1 MSIQSIPL
9 MKTTLR
15 FFFIVIAGA
24 LMASCI
30 SNKRIVYLQDYSK
43 KKPHEYLA
51 DTVFNATG
59 DTYRI
64 ERGDIIYVKSDHPE
78 MSRTI
83 GRIDNSYM
91 NDTRM
96 VQVVPQL
103 AGFTVDTS
111 GHINIPIAG
120 KVYLEGKTIFEAQ
133 FAVNEVASKVF
144 AEPAIKVF
152 MMNYFV
158 TVLGEVNRPGRYPV
172 YNHKINI
179 FEAMGL
185 AADATDFASREEVKV
200 VRNRNGVN
208 HLFSVDLT
216 DQNLL
221 DDPNFFLQP
230 NDVVLV
236 KPQKRKKYAQ
246 RDVQNVYNAIGLA
259 FSAITVYL
267 LIRE

>member
-1 MSIQSIPL
+1 

-15 FFFIVIAGA
+15 FFFIIVVGA

-43 KKPHEYLA
+43 KRPHDYLA

-59 DTYRI
+59 DAYRI

-78 MSRTI
+78 MSRNV
-83 GRIDNSYM
+83 GRIDNNYM

-103 AGFTVDTS
+103 AGFTVDTA
-111 GHINIPIAG
+111 GDINMPTVG
-120 KVYLEGKTIFEAQ
+120 KIHLEGKTIFEAQ
-133 FAVNEVASKVF
+133 HAVYEAASRVF

-152 MMNYFV
+152 LLNYFV
-158 TVLGEVNRPGRYPV
+158 TVLGEVNRPGRYFV
-172 YNHKINI
+172 NNHKINI

-200 VRNRNGVN
+200 VRNRDGVN

-221 DDPNFFLQP
+221 NDPNFFLQP
-230 NDVVLV
+230 NDVLLV

-259 FSAITVYL
+259 FSAITIYL
-267 LIRE
+267 LIRD